1 MNWGV
6 LYPLDNYIKVAK
18 WDIKNDVDLCF
29 ILDTGWNT
37 LDEFVPLLTW
47 INENMP
53 EKRVLSI
60 LIETNSGEM
69 QDIHRKDYETLLSLS
84 AGVIKNNWKPC
95 KWKWLERL
103 SFSIFK
109 KSMKQGILNLMKNY

>member
-84 AGVIKNNWKPC
+84 AGVIKNN
-95 KWKWLERL
+95 
-103 SFSIFK
+103 
-109 KSMKQGILNLMKNY
+109 G

>member
-69 QDIHRKDYETLLSLS
+69 
-84 AGVIKNNWKPC
+84 
-95 KWKWLERL
+95 
-103 SFSIFK
+103 
-109 KSMKQGILNLMKNY
+109 